1 MLDFFRY
8 SLALI
13 LIMAPLFW
21 MARWGIKINTRLH
34 KKDTEGKRDGKLV
47 LLLILPLLIG
57 FGLFW
62 PAMWIGHQLLYKSNS
77 FGDPNKM

>member
-1 MLDFFRY
+1 MVDFFRY

-13 LIMAPLFW
+13 LIMVPLFW
-21 MARWGIKINTRLH
+21 MARWGIKTNTRLH
-34 KKDTEGKRDGKLV
+34 KKDAEGKRDPKLV
-47 LLLILPLLIG
+47 LLLILPLLIV

-77 FGDPNKM
+77 FGDPNTK